1 MHSSL
6 EKYKERQKPHKP
18 FHEMQSAKV
27 NIFPSNQFIHLI
39 SPNLSPIRISQYP
52 DSPPPK
58 HIHILEKSPRAQPIN
73 LPVSTIFGPKE
84 SPNTS
89 SSYIAK
95 VAHHPTRPIAFGSIL
110 ANDPPNPETW
120 PTTERECNIWP
131 YHGRSNKRRMDGLK
145 SQVNKI

>member
-27 NIFPSNQFIHLI
+27 NVFPSNQFIHLI

-58 HIHILEKSPRAQPIN
+58 YIHILEKSPRVQPIN

-95 VAHHPTRPIAFGSIL
+95 VAHHP
-110 ANDPPNPETW
+110 PNPETR
-120 PTTERECNIWP
+120 PTTERECNIWL